1 MTITSDFDSNPRTH
15 FGVAGSTLNVR
26 FVDKSTT
33 DNGVINSW
41 LWKLDD
47 SHAMDAPVSTPYLT
61 GTNFYTVFLINDQ
74 IKLFTTGS
82 FPTGLSGTVVYWVVA
97 VGPPSWISISLTK
110 GGAPVTYTNGSG
122 SGSFTIS
129 KVSDLQNPVIQF
141 KTIAAGTHKIA
152 LTCNDSGG
160 SSAATTT
167 KTDWLKIATG
177 TFTPP
182 TISTAYRNLTL
193 FVYERSLETAPKGS
207 CICRNKTASCN
218 LFFVNLLV
226 QGAMTKAGKAT
237 FDIVNTGAGTADE
250 IDLFE
255 STTIGTYKNIAIIGG
270 YDVIWSGKITKA
282 EKEQKSPPGVTPQ
295 KAIYHCEAYT
305 DVKKLSD
312 WNIKT
317 PASQVGKSPGQLC
330 TSILDINSGEP
341 DFIGTRGGFIDPS
354 GSLLQMT
361 LTDSD
366 KLTAFSQLTNA
377 TDYDWRTRMETMLFQ
392 YATFNGSNL
401 ITITSAGLTT
411 SALVGNWILFPTAS
425 ILSTVG
431 STVLLSAGGSDV
443 ITPWTTLP
451 CTGDRV
457 IFSTTGTLPA
467 QIVAGTIYYV
477 VYVNTGGPTAYFKIS
492 ATKGG
497 APITYSGAYTTTGHS
512 YVKFPVNNIGVLA
525 WGRITANDATT
536 ITAAV
541 TGAAQVPLTL
551 DNCLIV
557 QVPRMDFSNDLM
569 EPDVVRA
576 FTNGVNCVRFTNS
589 DDKVDLFTK
598 VTVRGKDIYTGKT
611 ESSGV
616 AAVTPWIGGNNIFTD
631 ATRITYKTDTYLYLA
646 PVAADLS
653 HFYALGWNLAWK
665 AGESVYI
672 IQKNNQAIA
681 YYTWTIVALSEK
693 ILAGEQVTYVE
704 ITTLGAL
711 PAINLVGALCCN
723 QRFYVK
729 NKADAGWVSGG
740 PYPAIKIG
748 NEIIYTNS
756 SSGTDTV
763 YGDFL
768 SYTVDSV
775 LYYRIQTDNNVNPH
789 FPGALVWKN
798 TSYNETSPVAGSA
811 VAVHRIINKDIQ
823 GAPNSSKSDFEVLAS
838 NALLQGSQYYQKSS
852 MNLTWFQFTV
862 NRVRDGVQLTGPVMI
877 REGQKISIVP
887 YTGATAIERQVIL
900 WEMDANRMIVSLTL
914 GDYVKDVYNVLD
926 KNTAASQKAL
936 L

>member
-598 VTVRGKDIYTGKT
+598 VIAKGKNALATAQSGLNSSITAAISAKDAWDSSKQFFKASTVISYRMDGYVY
-611 ESSGV
+611 SY
-616 AAVTPWIGGNNIFTD
+616 AASATTITLIGQG
-631 ATRITYKTDTYLYLA
+631 
-646 PVAADLS
+646 
-653 HFYALGWNLAWK
+653 YAL
-665 AGESVYI
+665 
-672 IQKNNQAIA
+672 
-681 YYTWTIVALSEK
+681 K
-693 ILAGEQVTYVE
+693 IGDT
-704 ITTLGAL
+704 
-711 PAINLVGALCCN
+711 
-723 QRFYVK
+723 FYVYGI
-729 NKADAGWVSGG
+729 KADAAPQIYGAKTVSGITTETQTDGTLTTTVTFTTGYLDTIPLMKYSILIATKTYIKDSSIISTGTDHYVGTEKRTFRSIDSDAVYG
-740 PYPAIKIG
+740 PYTAIG
-748 NEIIYTNS
+748 
-756 SSGTDTV
+756 SSGDIGAGTSIITPHLPGCLISTTQHTEAAPETGSTLQFHGTITKNITIDTLTTIP
-763 YGDFL
+763 DL
-768 SYTVDSV
+768 
-775 LYYRIQTDNNVNPH
+775 
-789 FPGALVWKN
+789 
-798 TSYNETSPVAGSA
+798 EVA
-811 VAVHRIINKDIQ
+811 
-823 GAPNSSKSDFEVLAS
+823 AS